1 MKTLNSIVLVVGQLG
16 NGGLE
21 RQLAF
26 LIPALQNRGVMVRC
40 VVWNYQEDDAYVDRM
55 KAILGK
61 NMTGFDTAQG
71 SISKLFALRKLL
83 KHNRPD
89 LVMSFSTFINLPVY
103 ISSLGVCNS
112 IGSLRTSAKL
122 YAQSGGVKAK
132 LNLRYPPQILA
143 NSEKAIS
150 ELKQLYPNVKAAYLQ
165 NTIDVQKFG
174 GVQKSEDKHMG
185 SSVSVGNVRT
195 VKRLDRMLLLF
206 EKLKKQGYKSKH
218 THIGGGEGLDA
229 LKAKAS
235 EMGLN
240 DIITFAGQQTNVIEI
255 LSNHDLFLHFAEYEG
270 SPNVIMEAMAA
281 GLAIITTDCGD
292 VSAYV
297 KEGQN
302 GYVVHPFEVDE
313 YANHYLQLMENADL
327 RNSMVKKSL
336 SMISESDISFVDSF
350 FMKGLNA
357 LGTNYQYPV

>member
-40 VVWNYQEDDAYVDRM
+40 VVWNYQEDDTYVDRM

-89 LVMSFSTFINLPVY
+89 LVLSFSTFINLPVY
-103 ISSLGVCNS
+103 VSSLGICKS

-143 NSEKAIS
+143 NSERAIS
-150 ELKQLYPNVKAAYLQ
+150 ELSQLYPKVEAAYLQ
-165 NTIDVQKFG
+165 NAIDVNKF
-174 GVQKSEDKHMG
+174 DKELNQHNWLKN
-185 SSVSVGNVRT
+185 SISVGNVRS
-195 VKRLDRMLLLF
+195 VKRLDRMLEVF
-206 EKLKKQGYKSKH
+206 ENLKEQGYNVKH
-218 THIGGGEGLDA
+218 THVGGGKGLED
-229 LKAKAS
+229 LKTQAA
-235 EMGLN
+235 EMNLQ
-240 DIITFAGQQTNVIEI
+240 DSISFLGQSSTIDKHLKKHQIFV
-255 LSNHDLFLHFAEYEG
+255 HFAEYEG

-281 GLAIITTDCGD
+281 GLAIVTTDCGD
-292 VSAYV
+292 VTSYV
-297 KEGQN
+297 KDGYN
-302 GYVVHPFEVDE
+302 GYVISPYETTDFVNKYKELLDNPEKRE
-313 YANHYLQLMENADL
+313 RM
-327 RNSMVKKSL
+327 SMSGRA
-336 SMISESDISFVDSF
+336 IIEASDIAEIDKF
-350 FMKGLNA
+350 FLTALKGLG
-357 LGTNYQYPV
+357 LGYKYPE